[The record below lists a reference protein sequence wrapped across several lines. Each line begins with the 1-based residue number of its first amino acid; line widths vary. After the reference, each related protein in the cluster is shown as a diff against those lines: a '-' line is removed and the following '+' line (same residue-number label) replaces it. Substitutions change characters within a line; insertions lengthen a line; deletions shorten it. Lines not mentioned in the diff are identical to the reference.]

1 MAERMNWDHR
11 ADHDLLTA
19 MMQELQPSQEQLRG
33 VMTNMHG
40 FGYTCTV
47 KAITYCLLILPQF
60 PLRFLNYFIQI
71 GPTNILLLI
80 CSQHLQKLRRK
91 DDKNGGVGNGEGGSG
106 ANTPKTPAGRKKNAT
121 AGSAK
126 KEPGS
131 GTKRK
136 PVDLSDDEEDV
147 KPLKAAKAPKT
158 KKKEADVK
166 EEAEVKE
173 EEKEEA

>member
-19 MMQELQPSQEQLRG
+19 MMQELQPSQDQLRG
-33 VMTNMHG
+33 VMTKMHG

-47 KAITYCLLILPQF
+47 KAITYCPLILPRF
-60 PLRFLNYFIQI
+60 SLRSLNCFIQV
-71 GPTNILLLI
+71 GPANVISLI
-80 CSQHLQKLRRK
+80 YSQHLQKLRRK
-91 DDKNGGVGNGEGGSG
+91 DDKAGGVGNAEGAEG
-106 ANTPKTPAGRKKNAT
+106 ASTPKTPGGRKKNAT
-121 AGSAK
+121 AK

-136 PVDLSDDEEDV
+136 PVDLSDDEEDA
-147 KPLKAAKAPKT
+147 KPRKSAKTPKM
-158 KKKEADVK
+158 KK

-173 EEKEEA
+173 EEKEA